1 MNSQTVQSIFN
12 WLQPTVSDWVD
23 SLIVP
28 RGLLRSSLQP
38 TSIPVSVLR
47 VAVSMGVEL
56 AKKVMPSFTLGV
68 KAKVENS
75 NGGFLLVQSTE
86 ISPQQVFYTRRE
98 SSLKKKTIFF

>member
-1 MNSQTVQSIFN
+1 
-12 WLQPTVSDWVD
+12 
-23 SLIVP
+23 
-28 RGLLRSSLQP
+28 
-38 TSIPVSVLR
+38 
-47 VAVSMGVEL
+47 MGVEL